1 MKDKSYD
8 TVIRDD
14 EEKKGYKKR
23 LNIIS
28 GQVNG
33 ISKMIE
39 DDRHCAE
46 ILIQISAVDK
56 ALKKLGQEM
65 LENHMKTCMV
75 DDIKNGKYESIDEVM
90 DLCRKLI

>member
-1 MKDKSYD
+1 MSEAKIIKREEFEKNSYK
-8 TVIRDD
+8 R
-14 EEKKGYKKR
+14 R

-33 ISKMIE
+33 ISKMIDE
-39 DDRHCAE
+39 DRYCRD
-46 ILIQISAVDK
+46 ILIQISAVDN
-56 ALKKLGQEM
+56 ALKKLGQEI

-75 DDIKNGKYESIDEVM
+75 ENIKKGHNEVIDEVM